1 MFCKPL
7 GGSLVPPPCDV
18 ECWHHTL
25 FWKAGKQF
33 PWLACHFLLWVII
46 IDAWLDW
53 CRLTWPAGRACTWK
67 ARAIYLPVLWVNAKP
82 SQCGRPVGI
91 DLIHQ
96 CRSWCL
102 TTQVHVASWDGTP
115 HHAQIGQRYQRRTAG
130 RMMQGT
136 ALC

>member
-7 GGSLVPPPCDV
+7 GGSLVPPPFDV

-46 IDAWLDW
+46 IDAWLD
-53 CRLTWPAGRACTWK
+53 
-67 ARAIYLPVLWVNAKP
+67 
-82 SQCGRPVGI
+82 
-91 DLIHQ
+91 LIHQ
-96 CRSWCL
+96 CCSWWL
-102 TTQVHVASWDGTP
+102 NTQIHIASWDGTP
-115 HHAQIGQRYQRRTAG
+115 HPVEIGQILQRRTAG